1 MLRILYDK
9 DNNITFLVNGIIKA
23 INSQNNTVII
33 KAQVK
38 DKIKNINMILSEN
51 VKNEFLL
58 QCKVNNQVKLWGNVL
73 EKENSYIFEITGG
86 QLYE

>member
-38 DKIKNINMILSEN
+38 DKLK
-51 VKNEFLL
+51 K
-58 QCKVNNQVKLWGNVL
+58 
-73 EKENSYIFEITGG
+73 Y
-86 QLYE
+86 